1 MICFAFS
8 MVEMIS
14 ELLVGDCVTVV
25 GFGIGEGRGECSF
38 CFTVALLEL
47 FPLLGEQEKLNRGI
61 DVAAKC
67 HQSGNRFM
75 KLPNKPF
82 SREGSYCVPASV
94 EGTFPPGKWHNRCH
108 KSMAKGEGI
117 PLAWKESSTPLQ
129 GREKCQPC

>member
-47 FPLLGEQEKLNRGI
+47 GVSFAWR
-61 DVAAKC
+61 A
-67 HQSGNRFM
+67 
-75 KLPNKPF
+75 
-82 SREGSYCVPASV
+82 
-94 EGTFPPGKWHNRCH
+94 GKI
-108 KSMAKGEGI
+108 K
-117 PLAWKESSTPLQ
+117 
-129 GREKCQPC
+129 